1 MAEVLSQSEIDALL
15 NAISDGDEE
24 AAIAVPQQKV
34 RTYDFRRPNKFSK
47 AQLISLTNI
56 YEHFSRSL
64 ATYLSGD
71 VQTVVEAKVLSTEQL
86 TFDEFIRSLPY
97 PSILAM
103 VNMTPLVGSA
113 LIEMAPTLAFSIVE
127 CLLGGQGQTVTVRN
141 RELTE
146 IEQKIIMNRMIKI
159 TSLMEESWEETFVL
173 QPQLFGME
181 TNPQFAQIVAPNE
194 MVIVVTIEVS
204 VGESTG
210 VLNVC
215 LPFIVM
221 KPILEKLNTLFLFS
235 SEEEKLSE
243 EDAALVRKRIE
254 QAQITVRAFVGETQI
269 SVQEFLAL
277 ELGDVVQLN
286 QRIGE
291 KMTVY
296 VGDYLKFMA
305 IPGMAG
311 KNLAVQIVDVIYDE
325 EVIRHE

>member
-24 AAIAVPQQKV
+24 AVIAAPPQKL
-34 RTYDFRRPNKFSK
+34 RAYDFRRPNKFSK

-71 VQTVVEAKVLSTEQL
+71 INTVVGAKVLSTEQL

-97 PSILAM
+97 PSILGM
-103 VNMTPLVGSA
+103 VTMTPLVGSA
-113 LIEMAPTLAFSIVE
+113 LIEMAPTLAFGIVE

-146 IEQKIIMNRMIKI
+146 IEQNIIMNRMTKI
-159 TSLMEESWEETFVL
+159 TALMEDSWEETFDL
-173 QPQLFGME
+173 QPQLSGME

-204 VGESTG
+204 VGESQG
-210 VLNVC
+210 MLNVC
-215 LPFIVM
+215 LPHVVM

-243 EDAALVRKRIE
+243 EDAAAVRKKIE
-254 QAQITVRAFVGETQI
+254 QAKVTMRAFVGETQI

-286 QRIGE
+286 QHIGE
-291 KMTVY
+291 RMTVY

-305 IPGMAG
+305 VPGLAG
-311 KNLAVQIVDVIYDE
+311 ENLAVQIVDVIHDE
-325 EVIRHE
+325 EVIRNE